1 MVNYNEI
8 GFSAVFL
15 ITDQETQNHHQKK
28 KKMSFM
34 ASHQFWDSLIKSI
47 TPKLIY

>member
-1 MVNYNEI
+1 MSYNEI

-15 ITDQETQNHHQKK
+15 ITDQEMQTTKKTQEFLGRSPILGLTDQ
-28 KKMSFM
+28 
-34 ASHQFWDSLIKSI
+34 SI

>member
-8 GFSAVFL
+8 GFSAVLL
-15 ITDQETQNHHQKK
+15 ITDQETQTTKK
-28 KKMSFM
+28 NMSFM